1 MRDRVHIFNGV
12 AVTLQLVN
20 DEIDIYHIGSLEDGR
35 MCWGCF
41 AVRFIEGLKE
51 LWALD
56 KEGGSRFARTAHLSD
71 DEAVT
76 KMGHV
81 PLTHPA

>member
-1 MRDRVHIFNGV
+1 
-12 AVTLQLVN
+12 
-20 DEIDIYHIGSLEDGR
+20 